1 MPRVRLI
8 VLLLPA
14 LLELGAATLAAQSFE
29 VGGSIAASC
38 IGSDGSI
45 CSEGN
50 LLTAGPSA
58 SVWFADW
65 VEVGGRVVWFELND
79 LSRTSRGETTIDTL
93 IASRERRIAQGEVI
107 WHFRREKR
115 IRPLVGVGVGRDW
128 RSQVATCSPPGCE
141 AALGRGFPA
150 GRTSDSTS
158 DVSVVTGL
166 SVLAEP
172 TASRARRV
180 ALSQSLQGRIGRIR
194 GLPCL
199 GVPDWRGLRRE
210 VL

>member
-1 MPRVRLI
+1 VPRVRLTTILLVPI
-8 VLLLPA
+8 VLQ
-14 LLELGAATLAAQSFE
+14 LGARALAAQTFE
-29 VGGSIAASC
+29 VGGSIAVSC

-65 VEVGGRVVWFELND
+65 VEVGARVVWFELND
-79 LSRTSRGETTIDTL
+79 LSRTLRGPTTIDTEVT
-93 IASRERRIAQGEVI
+93 ARERRIFQGEVI

-115 IRPLVGVGVGRDW
+115 IRPLFGVGVGRYW

-141 AALGRGFPA
+141 ATLGPGFPA
-150 GRTSDSTS
+150 GRTNDSTS

-166 SVLAEP
+166 SVLLNP
-172 TASRARRV
+172 RV
-180 ALSQSLQGRIGRIR
+180 RVRGGWRYHNPFKDELAVSEYFLALGYRIGR
-194 GLPCL
+194 G
-199 GVPDWRGLRRE
+199 
-210 VL
+210 